1 MVKHVWRLLNKE
13 WSGLHEAAYL
23 LGFFALFSQMLA
35 LVRDRLFAYTFGAS
49 HTLDLYYA
57 AFRIPDFIFV
67 SLGSLVSLSVL
78 IPFLLEKIDQS
89 DSEARSF
96 LSQLFSFFLILMVV
110 VGVTAWF
117 LTPRLLPWLFP
128 SYVGGEFYSEL
139 VAMSRILLLSPI
151 LLGLSNFLASITQI
165 YKRFFIY
172 AISPLLYNLGI
183 IIGIL
188 FLYPFFGLSGLAWGV
203 VLGAFCHLLIQVP
216 FVIQQGLWPRFRFRV
231 DFRSIRRVM
240 TVSLP
245 RTITLSANE
254 LSKLFLIA
262 LAATLATGS
271 ISVFSFAFNLQ
282 AVPLS
287 IIGVSYSLAAFP
299 SLTRF
304 FLRGEHEQ
312 FIKQM
317 ITSAQHIIFWIL
329 PATVLFIVLRAQIVR
344 TILGSGQF
352 DWSDTRLTAATLAL
366 FAVSLVPQALALLFV
381 RSYYAR
387 GKTWQPLL
395 WNSVASAVVIIGSY
409 ILIQVFQ
416 QAPIF
421 RYFIES
427 LFKVDD
433 ISGGEVLMLP
443 LAFSFGLF
451 VNLFAHWR
459 SFHYDFPSF
468 SRPVLRTFWH
478 SFSASVLAGGVAYL
492 GLNLFSTVFDL
503 NTFWGIFLQGL
514 LSGIM
519 GIIAAI
525 IVLGLMKSH
534 ELKEIWQTLHRRIWG
549 VQIIGPDPDMI

>member
-23 LGFFALFSQMLA
+23 LAFFALFSQILA

-89 DSEARSF
+89 DGEARSF
-96 LSQLFSFFLILMVV
+96 LSQLFSFFLMLMVV
-110 VGVTAWF
+110 VGMIAWF

-128 SYVGGEFYSEL
+128 SYVGGEFYPEL

-172 AISPLLYNLGI
+172 AISPLLYNIGI
-183 IIGIL
+183 IVGII
-188 FLYPFFGLSGLAWGV
+188 FLYPFFGLTGLAWGV
-203 VLGAFCHLLIQVP
+203 VIGALCHLLIQIP
-216 FVIQQGLWPRFRFRV
+216 FVIQQGLWPRFRFHISL
-231 DFRSIRRVM
+231 RSIRQVIM
-240 TVSLP
+240 ISLP

-254 LSKLFLIA
+254 LAKLFLIT

-304 FLRGEHEQ
+304 FLRGENEQ
-312 FIKQM
+312 FVRQM
-317 ITSAQHIIFWIL
+317 VTSAQHIIFWTL

-344 TILGSGQF
+344 TVLGSGQF

-366 FAVSLVPQALALLFV
+366 FVVSLVPQALALLFV

-387 GKTWQPLL
+387 GKTWQPLI
-395 WNSVASAVVIIGSY
+395 WNGIAAVVIIVGSY
-409 ILIQVFQ
+409 ILIRIFQ
-416 QAPIF
+416 QAPVF
-421 RYFIES
+421 RYFMES

-433 ISGGEVLMLP
+433 IPGAEVLMLP
-443 LAFSFGLF
+443 LAFSLGLF
-451 VNLFAHWR
+451 ANLIAHWR
-459 SFHYDFPSF
+459 SFHHDFPRF

-478 SFSASVLAGGVAYL
+478 SFSASILAGGVTYL
-492 GLNLFSTVFDL
+492 GLNFFSTIFDL

-514 LSGIM
+514 LAGVM
-519 GIIAAI
+519 GIATAVVI
-525 IVLGLMKSH
+525 LGLMKSN
-534 ELKEIWQTLHRRIWG
+534 ELKEIWQTLHHRIWG
-549 VQIIGPDPDMI
+549 SQIIGPDPDMV